1 MCGIAGWLGPP
12 ANPECLRRM
21 TNAVRHRGPDGEGLV
36 TLPLSGGAVAALG
49 HRRLSIIDLAG
60 GSQPMVS
67 HDGRLTVVFN
77 GEIYNYLEIREEL
90 SARGARFLTCS
101 DTEVILEAWR
111 AWGANCL
118 SRFRGMFAFALHD
131 DATRSV
137 VLARDQFGKKP
148 LFLAERQ
155 TASGPLLVFGSE
167 IAALLVHPEIRADLD
182 VDTVYQYLCWRYAPG
197 PFTFFRGIR
206 KLQPGTYLTWQ
217 AGSAKVQRY
226 WSAPEERAGQRTPPA
241 KPIATFLDV
250 FDEAVKLRL
259 RADVP
264 LGAFLS
270 GGLDS
275 AAVVA
280 TLAHLGASK
289 VRTFSIGFR
298 NDPASELP
306 AAAETAREI
315 GTSHTSLEIASDDLT
330 NLLPIL
336 SRHRGAPIAEPAD
349 LPIHMLSLEAAKHVK
364 VVLSGEGS
372 DEMFAGYPKHVVE
385 KHFGGL
391 AEPGLL
397 SVAGHVLQAA
407 TAVAPAAARRLKIA
421 ARAMST
427 RRFDERMVSWFG
439 AISPAERARVWT
451 GPSVVRQADSRPFCA
466 APGSTPLRRVLHFDQ
481 TSWLPDNLLERMD
494 MMTMAASIE
503 ARAPFMDIRVADF
516 ASSLPDSCRIRG
528 SITKQIVREA
538 LGPRLPQSVLTRR
551 KNGFR
556 MPVTQWFRG
565 PLHDPARDL
574 LLASDSISGAYL
586 DRASI
591 RLFLDEHARGQQDHD
606 KTLWALFS
614 LETFLREFFGRSVQQ
629 C

>member
-1 MCGIAGWLGPP
+1 LCGIAGWIGPP
-12 ANPECLRRM
+12 ADPGRLRNM
-21 TNAVRHRGPDGEGLV
+21 TNVIRHRGPDGEGEV
-36 TLPLSGGAVAALG
+36 TLPLCGGAVAALG

-60 GSQPMVS
+60 GSQPMSS
-67 HDGRLTVVFN
+67 HDGRFTVVFN
-77 GEIYNYLEIREEL
+77 GEIYNYIEIRDEL
-90 SARGARFLTCS
+90 LARGAQFATCS

-111 AWGANCL
+111 SWGAECL
-118 SRFRGMFAFALHD
+118 RRFRGMFAFALYD

-155 TASGPLLVFGSE
+155 TSSGPLLVFGSE
-167 IAALLVHPEIRADLD
+167 IAALLAHPEIRAELD
-182 VDTVYQYLCWRYAPG
+182 VDTLYQYLCWRYAPG

-206 KLQPGTYLTWQ
+206 KLPPGTYLTWQ
-217 AGSAKVQRY
+217 AGLVTTQRY
-226 WSAPEERAGQRTPPA
+226 WTAPEETPAHRTPPTEPVA
-241 KPIATFLDV
+241 AFLDV

-280 TLAHLGASK
+280 TLAHLGVPK

-298 NDPASELP
+298 DDPASELP

-315 GTSHTSLEIASDDLT
+315 GTSHTSVEVAPNDLT
-330 NLLPIL
+330 TLLPML
-336 SRHRGAPIAEPAD
+336 SRHRGAPVAEPAD
-349 LPIHMLSLEAAKHVK
+349 LPIHMLSVEAAKHVK
-364 VVLSGEGS
+364 VILSGEGS

-385 KHFGGL
+385 RHLGRL

-397 SVAGHVLQAA
+397 SVAGHALRAA
-407 TAVAPAAARRLKIA
+407 ASVAPAAARRLRIA
-421 ARAMST
+421 SRAMST
-427 RRFDERMVSWFG
+427 RRFDDRMISWFG
-439 AISPAERARVWT
+439 AITPAERAKVWT
-451 GPSVVRQADSRPFCA
+451 GPAVVRQPDARPFSA

-503 ARAPFMDIRVADF
+503 ARAPFMDIRLAEF
-516 ASSLPDSCRIRG
+516 ASTLPDRCRIKG
-528 SITKQIVREA
+528 GITKRIVREA
-538 LGPRLPQSVLTRR
+538 LSPRLPQSVLTRR

-565 PLHDPARDL
+565 PLRDPAKEL
-574 LLASDSISGAYL
+574 LLASDSISGPYL
-586 DRASI
+586 DHATIS
-591 RLFLDEHARGQQDHD
+591 LFLDEHATGRQDHD
-606 KTLWALFS
+606 KTLWALFA
-614 LETFLREFFGRSVQQ
+614 LETFLREFF
-629 C
+629 

>member
-1 MCGIAGWLGPP
+1 M
-12 ANPECLRRM
+12 M
-21 TNAVRHRGPDGEGLV
+21 DAVRHRGPDGEGQV
-36 TLPLSGGAVAALG
+36 TLPLSQGAVAALG

-60 GSQPMVS
+60 GGQPMSS
-67 HDGRLTVVFN
+67 HDGRFTVVFN
-77 GEIYNYLEIREEL
+77 GEIYNYIEIRKEL
-90 SARGARFLTCS
+90 LARGTRFATCS

-111 AWGANCL
+111 AWGAECL
-118 SRFRGMFAFALHD
+118 RRFRGMFAFALYD
-131 DATRSV
+131 EVARTV

-148 LFLAERQ
+148 LFIAERQ
-155 TASGPLLVFGSE
+155 TASGPVLVFGSE
-167 IAALLVHPEIRADLD
+167 IAALLAHPEIHAELD
-182 VDTVYQYLCWRYAPG
+182 VDTLYHYLCWRYAPG
-197 PFTFFRGIR
+197 PFTFFRGIH

-217 AGSAKVQRY
+217 AGLVTTQRY
-226 WSAPEERAGQRTPPA
+226 WTAPEETAGLRTPPA
-241 KPIATFLDV
+241 EPIAAFLDV
-250 FDEAVKLRL
+250 FDEAVRLRL

-280 TLAHLGASK
+280 TLAHLGVRQ

-315 GTSHTSLEIASDDLT
+315 GTTHTSVEVVPNDLT
-330 NLLPIL
+330 TLLPML

-349 LPIHMLSLEAAKHVK
+349 MPIHMLSSEAAKHVK
-364 VVLSGEGS
+364 VILSGEGS
-372 DEMFAGYPKHVVE
+372 DEMFAGYPKHIVE
-385 KHFGGL
+385 RHLGRF

-397 SVAGHVLQAA
+397 SVAGHALLAA
-407 TAVAPAAARRLKIA
+407 TSVAPAAARRLRIA
-421 ARAMST
+421 SRAMIA
-427 RRFDERMVSWFG
+427 RKFDERMISWFG
-439 AISPAERARVWT
+439 AITPAERQRVWT
-451 GPSVVRQADSRPFCA
+451 GPPVIRQPDPRPFCA

-503 ARAPFMDIRVADF
+503 ARAPFMDVRLAEF
-516 ASSLPDSCRIRG
+516 ASTLPDTCRIKG
-528 SITKQIVREA
+528 KITKRIVREA
-538 LGPRLPQSVLTRR
+538 LGPRLPRSVLTRP

-565 PLHDPARDL
+565 PLRDPAREL

-586 DRASI
+586 DRAI
-591 RLFLDEHARGQQDHD
+591 IGRFLNEHATGQQDHD
-606 KTLWALFS
+606 KTLWALFA
-614 LETFLREFFGRSVQQ
+614 LETFLREFF
-629 C
+629 